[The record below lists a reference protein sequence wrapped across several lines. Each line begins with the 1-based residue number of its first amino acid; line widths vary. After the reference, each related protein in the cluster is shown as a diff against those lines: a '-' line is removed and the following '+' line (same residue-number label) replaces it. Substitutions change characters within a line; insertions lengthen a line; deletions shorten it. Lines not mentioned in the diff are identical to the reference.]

1 MFRTTEITEITG
13 VPETTLRRF
22 IKRFRH
28 YIVVER
34 RGRWRYYHESAI
46 EVIKTIR
53 RRRDAGATYE
63 EIESE
68 LESKAVYTIEPIQEP
83 ESLPAAINEKIAD
96 LLKAFVNQKKE
107 IESLKDEVRTL
118 KEQMQAKEETAKE
131 EKMQLCREINQLL
144 IESQKNNNN

>member
-1 MFRTTEITEITG
+1 
-13 VPETTLRRF
+13 
-22 IKRFRH
+22 
-28 YIVVER
+28 
-34 RGRWRYYHESAI
+34 
-46 EVIKTIR
+46 
-53 RRRDAGATYE
+53 
-63 EIESE
+63 
-68 LESKAVYTIEPIQEP
+68 LESKAVYTIEPIQQP